1 MLKYNSYLERTFTSR
16 SCVSSTSSPWLTV
29 SVLLAINFSIRLI
42 ILFNTTNFNFSDYAV
57 YIGGLERLIN
67 GENQYLLQENYL
79 FAISHI
85 AFFLS
90 RIGDPIITFLF
101 LNCILGTLTSYIIFS
116 LVTEITGNNT
126 AGIIALI
133 VLTIYT
139 EFMVFSSVF
148 YTPVIMLFLVS
159 MLMYLINKY
168 INSSKRSIV
177 LIAFPAIILIF
188 CLTFLFKPELKYFPF
203 FLVIPTT
210 WMICRNKPTAL
221 RLAALIPVMI
231 VSQFVMTSP
240 LILTRPPGNIIAN
253 DFVFF
258 GHTDYG
264 GDGGEGA
271 FVYPENEA
279 RYNEKWNRYIEENSI
294 VNPGRKDRNRF
305 QSLEIRDFIVEHP
318 GKWIKLQLTKFFRTF
333 GVVPESTSFRVLF
346 TGLLKEKLWIT
357 ALVVAAP
364 VALIILAFIAT
375 FKSDNYKK
383 FADNTFIPVYIT
395 FFAYYIIATIL
406 YGHYQERYRLP
417 LMVMFIVPLLSVS
430 LAFVMKGYFF
440 SGRSMVAKTILIM
453 LFIAVWSVQTHNTMN
468 NKGRMDNLLQ
478 ELGKIK
484 SKDT

>member
-1 MLKYNSYLERTFTSR
+1 
-16 SCVSSTSSPWLTV
+16 
-29 SVLLAINFSIRLI
+29 
-42 ILFNTTNFNFSDYAV
+42 
-57 YIGGLERLIN
+57 
-67 GENQYLLQENYL
+67 
-79 FAISHI
+79 
-85 AFFLS
+85 
-90 RIGDPIITFLF
+90 
-101 LNCILGTLTSYIIFS
+101 
-116 LVTEITGNNT
+116 
-126 AGIIALI
+126 
-133 VLTIYT
+133 
-139 EFMVFSSVF
+139 
-148 YTPVIMLFLVS
+148 
-159 MLMYLINKY
+159 
-168 INSSKRSIV
+168 
-177 LIAFPAIILIF
+177 
-188 CLTFLFKPELKYFPF
+188 
-203 FLVIPTT
+203 
-210 WMICRNKPTAL
+210 
-221 RLAALIPVMI
+221 
-231 VSQFVMTSP
+231 MTSP